1 MLEEDIKD
9 GPPPVLL
16 SLGLCLLD
24 FSVVDME
31 LSLKAVEFHFLKIIL
46 RLEHPEYAVRHRA
59 LLVDRTLYEQ
69 QIEDSKVEIST

>member
-1 MLEEDIKD
+1 MLEEGIKD
-9 GPPPVLL
+9 GPSSVLQ

-31 LSLKAVEFHFLKIIL
+31 LSLKALECHLLKVTL

-59 LLVDRTLYEQ
+59 LLVDRALYEQ
-69 QIEDSKVEIST
+69 QIEDSKVDQQT